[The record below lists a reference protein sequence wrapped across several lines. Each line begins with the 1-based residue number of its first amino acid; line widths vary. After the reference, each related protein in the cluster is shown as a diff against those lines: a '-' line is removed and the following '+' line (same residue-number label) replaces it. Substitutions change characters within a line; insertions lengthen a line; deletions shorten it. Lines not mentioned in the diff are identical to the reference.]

1 MKFYSIATLLF
12 VLILSSCTERAPRPR
27 PLLSERK
34 MVELLTEIQ
43 LLEATLQQIQ
53 PRNHH
58 FDSMRYYTTA
68 VYNEL
73 FAKFGLTQE
82 SFEANLYYRTYRSRD
97 LERIFTR
104 VHENLQNKSEQLRA
118 SELILLEKE
127 EEAQE
132 F

>member
-82 SFEANLYYRTYRSRD
+82 SFEANLFYRTHRSRD
-97 LERIFTR
+97 IEQIYTK
-104 VHENLQNKSEQLRA
+104 VADNLQLLVEQN
-118 SELILLEKE
+118 
-127 EEAQE
+127 QE
-132 F
+132 NEPIF